1 MATLDNA
8 QEVSRAANEAYWE
21 SEASVNQIAERLGL
35 SKGTLYG
42 LIRPLPAE
50 IGCPQCGTE
59 MVYPNRTALER
70 GFLACPSCEF
80 EEEETIVREQGG
92 MPVAPAPDD
101 LTPSPAEGGAPA
113 PAPGSY
119 PGRTVAGAAL
129 LGMAAG
135 LLLARGFWQR

>member
-1 MATLDNA
+1 MATLENA

-21 SEASVNQIAERLGL
+21 SEASVNQIAERLSL

-50 IGCPQCGTE
+50 IGCPQCATE

-80 EEEETIVREQGG
+80 EEEETVVREQGG
-92 MPVAPAPDD
+92 QPIAPAPAD
-101 LTPSPAEGGAPA
+101 LTPSPASSAVTAGS
-113 PAPGSY
+113 PGSY

-135 LLLARGFWQR
+135 LILARGFGRR